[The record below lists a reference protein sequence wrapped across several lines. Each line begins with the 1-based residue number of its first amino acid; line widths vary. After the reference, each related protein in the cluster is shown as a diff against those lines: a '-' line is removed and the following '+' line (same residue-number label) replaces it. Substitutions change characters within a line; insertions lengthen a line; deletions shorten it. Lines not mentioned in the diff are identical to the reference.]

1 MIALPTVPGTRTTP
15 ITTPARKELSPYLSW
30 RIFAMKA
37 AIPAPNSE
45 PDVIAKVLKTKTGV
59 FINCSVAGKI
69 SFSFPWILSS
79 FFWMCPSLIACSRM
93 LLAPGNSL
101 GNPRTRPEMMRRIEP
116 PARYPSHHAPIHRGS
131 SGLRLTPSG
140 WKLTHATTT
149 LNGVGQMRVQ
159 GVGLS

>member
-1 MIALPTVPGTRTTP
+1 MITSPTVPGTSTTP

-30 RIFAMKA
+30 RIFAMNA
-37 AIPAPNSE
+37 AIPAPNSD
-45 PDVIAKVLKTKTGV
+45 PDVTAKVLKIKTGV
-59 FINCSVAGKI
+59 FINWNVAGKM

-79 FFWMCPSLIACSRM
+79 FWGMCPSLSACSRM

-101 GNPRTRPEMMRRIEP
+101 GKPRIRPEMTRRMEP

-140 WKLTHATTT
+140 WKVTHATTT
-149 LNGVGQMRVQ
+149 SAAQRKVQ
-159 GVGLS
+159 GCES